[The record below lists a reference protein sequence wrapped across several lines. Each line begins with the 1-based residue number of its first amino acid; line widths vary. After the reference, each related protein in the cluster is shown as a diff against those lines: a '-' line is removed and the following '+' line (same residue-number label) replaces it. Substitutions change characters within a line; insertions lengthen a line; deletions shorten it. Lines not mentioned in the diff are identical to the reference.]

1 MLADVPMGESPIG
14 GHCSVTTVVISDRE
28 KGDRL
33 DGKLGSKSLGWLG
46 KSPVRS
52 AKETSNST
60 GRSKSRSESEP
71 VKPRKPF
78 VHLKRMMAKLGSAEP
93 LAPWRRPM
101 PLVKNRA
108 SAANGFPG
116 VQEDGMPRR
125 NAQRKHGTTRGSPRR
140 TSTAKASRINRSAAK
155 PRCAHERGG

>member
-14 GHCSVTTVVISDRE
+14 GNCSVTTVVISDRE

-46 KSPVRS
+46 ETPVRS
-52 AKETSNST
+52 ARKTSNST
-60 GRSKSRSESEP
+60 GRSKSKSECEP
-71 VKPRKPF
+71 VKPRKTS

-108 SAANGFPG
+108 SAANGLPG
-116 VQEDGMPRR
+116 VHEGGMPGR
-125 NAQRKHGTTRGSPRR
+125 NAQRKHGTTCGSPRR

-155 PRCAHERGG
+155 SRCAHKWGG